1 MIESVNAV
9 VMWPDT
15 LSPYLPLKHHDEKI
29 GLCPN
34 KNCYQLDMH
43 SGISFKIKRPN
54 RSPLVP
60 LEELS
65 PLKVTHIHVRIAQ
78 KSCARPANANAFPS
92 SSSSLLPVFPVFLVL
107 VLLFFFTHTHT
118 HHTAN
123 ANHSRTPHTV
133 TNFPTTQ
140 PLI

>member
-78 KSCARPANANAFPS
+78 NHARAHTKS
-92 SSSSLLPVFPVFLVL
+92 
-107 VLLFFFTHTHT
+107 
-118 HHTAN
+118 
-123 ANHSRTPHTV
+123 
-133 TNFPTTQ
+133 NFIHKYFN
-140 PLI
+140 L